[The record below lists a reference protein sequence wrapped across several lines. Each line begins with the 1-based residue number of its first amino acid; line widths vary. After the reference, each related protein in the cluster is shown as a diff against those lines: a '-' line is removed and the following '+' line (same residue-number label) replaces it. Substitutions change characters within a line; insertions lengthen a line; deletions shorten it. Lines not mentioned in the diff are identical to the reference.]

1 MNAKD
6 IQQRTKAFALRVIKL
21 VDGLSRNRTTEIIGK
36 QLLRCGTSVGANYRA
51 ACRAKS
57 TADFIAEMGIVEEEA
72 DEVIYWLEL
81 LVETGLIGKNDVA
94 DLFEEANQLLLLR
107 YLESGPQGKALI
119 EWLIRIPRSEIRNLL
134 GGRMEV
140 EKKLVE
146 MSLSLPLSPVPVANY
161 VPAVR
166 SGNLLFVS
174 GHGPALVKDGKIEYI
189 RGKLG
194 RDLTVEQGYEAAKQ
208 VMLNILQSIKGMI
221 GDLDKVRRIVK
232 VLGFVN
238 CTEDFPDQPKVI
250 NGASDLLVA
259 LYGEGGRHARSAVGM
274 QQLPF
279 GIAVEIEMV
288 VEVE

>member
-1 MNAKD
+1 
-6 IQQRTKAFALRVIKL
+6 
-21 VDGLSRNRTTEIIGK
+21 
-36 QLLRCGTSVGANYRA
+36 
-51 ACRAKS
+51 
-57 TADFIAEMGIVEEEA
+57 
-72 DEVIYWLEL
+72 
-81 LVETGLIGKNDVA
+81 
-94 DLFEEANQLLLLR
+94 
-107 YLESGPQGKALI
+107 
-119 EWLIRIPRSEIRNLL
+119 
-134 GGRMEV
+134 MEV
-140 EKKLVE
+140 EKKLTA
-146 MSLSLPLSPVPVANY
+146 MGLLLPPSPAPVANY
-161 VPAVR
+161 VPSVR

-174 GHGPALVKDGKIEYI
+174 GHGPAFVKDGKIEYI

-208 VMLNILQSIKGMI
+208 VMLNILQSIKGAI
-221 GDLDKVRRIVK
+221 GDLDNVRRIVK

-259 LYGEGGRHARSAVGM
+259 LYGERGRHARSAVGM

>member
-1 MNAKD
+1 
-6 IQQRTKAFALRVIKL
+6 
-21 VDGLSRNRTTEIIGK
+21 
-36 QLLRCGTSVGANYRA
+36 
-51 ACRAKS
+51 
-57 TADFIAEMGIVEEEA
+57 
-72 DEVIYWLEL
+72 
-81 LVETGLIGKNDVA
+81 
-94 DLFEEANQLLLLR
+94 
-107 YLESGPQGKALI
+107 
-119 EWLIRIPRSEIRNLL
+119 
-134 GGRMEV
+134 MEV
-140 EKKLVE
+140 EKKLGE
-146 MSLSLPLSPVPVANY
+146 LGLSLPPSPAPVANY

-174 GHGPALVKDGKIEYI
+174 GHGPAFVKDGKIEYI

-194 RDLTVEQGYEAAKQ
+194 RDLTVEQGYEAARQ
-208 VMLNILQSIKGMI
+208 VMLNILQSIKGII

-259 LYGEGGRHARSAVGM
+259 LYGERGRHARSAVGM

-288 VEVE
+288 VEVEG

>member
-1 MNAKD
+1 MEIEN
-6 IQQRTKAFALRVIKL
+6 KL
-21 VDGLSRNRTTEIIGK
+21 
-36 QLLRCGTSVGANYRA
+36 
-51 ACRAKS
+51 
-57 TADFIAEMGIVEEEA
+57 AEMG
-72 DEVIYWLEL
+72 
-81 LVETGLIGKNDVA
+81 
-94 DLFEEANQLLLLR
+94 
-107 YLESGPQGKALI
+107 
-119 EWLIRIPRSEIRNLL
+119 
-134 GGRMEV
+134 
-140 EKKLVE
+140 
-146 MSLSLPLSPVPVANY
+146 LSLPPSPTPVANY
-161 VPAVR
+161 IPAVR

-174 GHGPALVKDGKIEYI
+174 GHGPSLVKDGKIEYI

-208 VMLNILQSIKGMI
+208 VMLNILRSMKGAI

-259 LYGEGGRHARSAVGM
+259 LYGERGRHARSAVGM

-288 VEVE
+288 VEIE

>member
-1 MNAKD
+1 
-6 IQQRTKAFALRVIKL
+6 
-21 VDGLSRNRTTEIIGK
+21 
-36 QLLRCGTSVGANYRA
+36 
-51 ACRAKS
+51 
-57 TADFIAEMGIVEEEA
+57 
-72 DEVIYWLEL
+72 
-81 LVETGLIGKNDVA
+81 
-94 DLFEEANQLLLLR
+94 
-107 YLESGPQGKALI
+107 
-119 EWLIRIPRSEIRNLL
+119 
-134 GGRMEV
+134 MEV
-140 EKKLVE
+140 EKKLTE
-146 MSLSLPLSPVPVANY
+146 MGLLLPPSPAPVANY
-161 VPAVR
+161 IPAVR

-189 RGKLG
+189 RGELG

-208 VMLNILQSIKGMI
+208 VMLNILQSIKGVI